1 MLSSRHLSSSS
12 LGRLGRLLLGVGL
25 GAFVFGAGCL
35 HRGSTI
41 GQREPAPQADE
52 QCKGDEKCLDAC
64 RLAERDSGM
73 MGQCAEER
81 ERVAKGGTVPDAPA
95 PVADAGPEWSAAGAE
110 RSRERLA
117 PPELFSRALP
127 SIVYIRTDT
136 GSGTGFIVSWKG
148 VIATN
153 LHVIAGAKKIQAF
166 LMNGAE
172 LKLKPEVAVDAD
184 HDVAAL
190 QTDMS
195 VAPVAL
201 AHVNSVIMGQ
211 KVIVIGNP
219 LGLKATLSE
228 GIVSGVREMDDK
240 TKVLQITAPISPG
253 SSGGPIFNEYGEVIG
268 ISTFVILGG
277 SNLGFGMPVRYLKEL
292 MLSPRFL
299 SREEVAKLEPPH
311 SGSDEPGGTA
321 PPADV
326 ADLPLV
332 HRDIPDHDVKL
343 LKGCG
348 QGDYRQIRD
357 LIAEAV
363 KVGAPLYNSK
373 NFRACAQIYEG
384 ASSDL
389 ERSLAASCKGP
400 KQALAN
406 GRKKAS
412 KHTDDALRAW
422 ALRDSFDGLTR
433 VIDKLEAQSK
443 Q

>member
-1 MLSSRHLSSSS
+1 MSFGIEVHLRPAHLVLSLCVACV
-12 LGRLGRLLLGVGL
+12 LNA
-25 GAFVFGAGCL
+25 GAC
-35 HRGSTI
+35 HQRGMTI
-41 GQREPAPQADE
+41 GQAEAAEYDDDR
-52 QCKGDEKCLDAC
+52 CNGDDRCLEAC
-64 RLAERDSGM
+64 RLAQRDNGM
-73 MGQCAEER
+73 MGHCTELRQK
-81 ERVAKGGTVPDAPA
+81 VAKWGHVPDDPTPA
-95 PVADAGPEWSAAGAE
+95 PSADAGSPWSNSGSE
-110 RSRERLA
+110 RSLERLA

-127 SIVYIRTDT
+127 SIVYIRTDR
-136 GSGTGFIVSWKG
+136 GSGTGFVVSVKG

-153 LHVIAGAKKIQAF
+153 LHVVAGAKEIRAF

-172 LKLKPEVAVDAD
+172 LELKPEVAVDAD
-184 HDVAAL
+184 HDVAVL
-190 QTDMS
+190 QTESS
-195 VAPVAL
+195 VSPVAL
-201 AHVNSVIMGQ
+201 ARTNSVIMGQ

-228 GIVSGVREMDDK
+228 GLVSGVREMEDK

-292 MLSPRFL
+292 MLKPRFL
-299 SREEVAKLEPPH
+299 SREEVAKLEPPDA
-311 SGSDEPGGTA
+311 SDKPSEAAET
-321 PPADV
+321 PAE
-326 ADLPLV
+326 AGDLPLV
-332 HRDIPDHDVKL
+332 QREIPEHDVKL

-357 LIAEAV
+357 LIADAIR
-363 KVGAPLYNSK
+363 VGSPLYNAK

-400 KQALAN
+400 KKALSD
-406 GRKKAS
+406 GRKKAAKKS
-412 KHTDDALRAW
+412 DDALRAW

-433 VIDKLEAQSK
+433 VIDKLEAKSRQ
-443 Q
+443 